1 MSSNDSR
8 YDGFG
13 RFGHGVGVNNVGS
26 YQVSGIPWASASILV
41 PASQGSV
48 TAKGVKITTE
58 PAKIEFPYVTKFV
71 TIRHDP
77 TGSNYG
83 VGPNNGIRV
92 GFSEAGASAAVD
104 RFYFELSGSES
115 ITLEVKTKE
124 LYLISCDETIKEA
137 TVIAGLTNIRSK
149 LIESGTL
156 VATSDNADG
165 VRFNYS
171 GSVGV
176 G

>member
-1 MSSNDSR
+1 MA
-8 YDGFG
+8 YDGFRG
-13 RFGHGVGVNNVGS
+13 GHGVGVHNVGS
-26 YQVSGIPWASASILV
+26 YQVSGIPWASASVSV
-41 PASQGSV
+41 PAANASV
-48 TAKGVKITTE
+48 KGQKATTAPI
-58 PAKIEFPYVTKFV
+58 KIEFPFVTKFV

-92 GFSEAGASAAVD
+92 GFSDAGATNQEN
-104 RFYFELSGSES
+104 RFYFELNGSES

-137 TVIAGLTNIRSK
+137 TVIAGLTNITSR
-149 LIESGTL
+149 LAISG
-156 VATSDNADG
+156 AGGDG
-165 VRFNYS
+165 IRFNYS
-171 GSVGV
+171 GSNGI